1 VYDSFVQKLV
11 ERAKKVTVGPSEDPA
26 NYMGPVVSESAM
38 NGILNYIEVGK
49 KEGSW
54 FWAADARRAMVILS
68 NPRLS
73 LM

>member
-1 VYDSFVQKLV
+1 
-11 ERAKKVTVGPSEDPA
+11 
-26 NYMGPVVSESAM
+26 MGPVVSESAM

-49 KEGSW
+49 KEGKLVLGGGR
-54 FWAADARRAMVILS
+54 APAMVILS